1 MTEAELEFFESVI
14 SEVFTV
20 TFEQNSDEKPQGH
33 FKTRIV
39 EFTSAG
45 LSI

>member
-1 MTEAELEFFESVI
+1 MTEAELEFFESLI

-20 TFEQNSDEKPQGH
+20 TFDQNSDEKPQSH
-33 FKTRIV
+33 FGTTIA